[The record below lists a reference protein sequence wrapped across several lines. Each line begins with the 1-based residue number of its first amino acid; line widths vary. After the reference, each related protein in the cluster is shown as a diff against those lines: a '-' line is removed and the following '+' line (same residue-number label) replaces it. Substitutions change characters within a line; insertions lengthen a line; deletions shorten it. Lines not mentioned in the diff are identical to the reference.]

1 MKKQITYSEHP
12 TRATRR
18 AHSRGDREFRSY
30 DTSAINPRRSAIP
43 ATIFAVVLLLA
54 AGFGAWWWFT
64 NNFDGLPFTEEKG
77 SIATGVDV
85 PIVIPEGAT
94 VADIGR
100 TLKNGQLISTVDEFT
115 KAVKSKGV
123 EADLKPG
130 VYSILGGTSL
140 DDIIA
145 LLVAGPEATTFT
157 IPEGLTVARTAAAVE
172 EAYGGRITAKEFIEL
187 ASNAE
192 AYKDNFPF
200 LEDAY
205 NNSLEGFLFPKTYAK
220 TESDTA
226 DSVIR
231 RMLSQYQS
239 EVATLDYSFAE
250 EKGLSPYD
258 VLKLASIIE
267 REATEENRSTVSSVF
282 YNRLAED
289 MALQSDATVAY
300 LVDGD
305 PTPEDLEIDSPY
317 NTYLNKGLPA
327 GPICS
332 PGLAVLQA
340 ACAPEE
346 TSYLYFYFTP
356 NEDGTWNY
364 SFSETY
370 DEHQDAIANDVP
382 AEETAE

>member
-1 MKKQITYSEHP
+1 MKKRITYSEHP

-18 AHSRGDREFRSY
+18 AHSMGDKAFRSY
-30 DTSAINPRRSAIP
+30 DTSAINPRKHAVP
-43 ATIFAVVLLLA
+43 ATIFAIVLLLA
-54 AGFGAWWWFT
+54 ALAGGWWWF
-64 NNFDGLPFTEEKG
+64 NNHFEGLPFAEEQG
-77 SIATGVDV
+77 DIAHGVDV

-115 KAVKSKGV
+115 KAVKAKGV

-140 DDIIA
+140 NDIIS

-157 IPEGLTVARTAAAVE
+157 IPEGLTVARTASAVE
-172 EAYGGRITAKEFIEL
+172 EAYEGRITAKEFIEL

-192 AYKDNFPF
+192 AYKENFPF

-239 EVATLDYSFAE
+239 EVATLDYSFAQ

-258 VLKLASIIE
+258 VLKLASVVE
-267 REATEENRSTVSSVF
+267 REAAEDNRATVASVF
-282 YNRLAED
+282 YNRMDQD
-289 MALQSDATVAY
+289 MPLQSDATVAY

-305 PTPEDLEIDSPY
+305 PTPEDLEIESPY
-317 NTYLNKGLPA
+317 NTYLNRGLPA

-340 ACAPEE
+340 VCAPEE
-346 TSYLYFYFTP
+346 TPYLYFYFTP
-356 NEDGTWNY
+356 NEDGTMNY
-364 SFSETY
+364 AFSETY
-370 DEHQDAIANDVP
+370 DEHQDAIAEDVP
-382 AEETAE
+382 AEAAE